1 MVLMVLNVD
10 LVHPTMKGMVN
21 DVSKSEDIV
30 NLILVTQEC
39 HAMREMEDI
48 DVVLAPE
55 GWMEMERDVLRSEDI
70 VTPTHVSMEF
80 NVMRE
85 MEDLDVVLVHSTT
98 KEMDKD
104 ALKKLD
110 LVMETRAIQA
120 DNVTREEIVTSVSVG
135 VVTRVRGGDVSL
147 SVVIVTHIHVTRE
160 FNAMRHQALSDVVLV
175 QGTLK
180 EMVNDAQR
188 SENIANQT
196 HAIQVV
202 NVMRDLEATSVF
214 AVEDMKEMD
223 VDVGSGEGVTQIHVI
238 QVLPL
243 MSLNLEN
250 LLISHPYK

>member
-1 MVLMVLNVD
+1 MDLMVLNVD
-10 LVHPTMKGMVN
+10 LAHPTMKEMVN

-30 NLILVTQEC
+30 NLIHVIQEC
-39 HAMREMEDI
+39 HAMKEMEDI

-55 GWMEMERDVLRSEDI
+55 GWMEMERDVSKSEDI
-70 VTPTHVSMEF
+70 VIPTHVSMEF

-85 MEDLDVVLVHSTT
+85 MEDLDVVLVHLIM

-110 LVMETRAIQA
+110 LVMETHAIQA

-135 VVTRVRGGDVSL
+135 VVTRVRGGDASL

-160 FNAMRHQALSDVVLV
+160 FNVMRHQALLDVVLV

-188 SENIANQT
+188 SENFANQI

-202 NVMRDLEATSVF
+202 NVMRDLEAMSVF

-223 VDVGSGEGVTQIHVI
+223 VDVGSAEGVTLIHAI

-250 LLISHPYK
+250 LLISRPYK